1 MKSIKKGMMIW
12 KYQLKVNITYYDQ
25 IKENLL
31 KSEIYDKAKDY
42 AKDINKV
49 KTYYE
54 TGRLLLEAGKEY
66 GKNIIKQYADKLM
79 VEVGKKY
86 NTSTLYKMRKF
97 YEIFSNPKLA
107 TLWTILNWSHYRQL
121 IVLKDI
127 DEMK

>member
-1 MKSIKKGMMIW
+1 M
-12 KYQLKVNITYYDQ
+12 KVNITYYDQ